1 MRRETFPV
9 SGPLR
14 LDLAITAGEIDVEA
28 APVAEAV
35 VELESLGGP
44 DSAVDEARVEL
55 RGDELIVEVKKR
67 RAEVRLRVQAP
78 ERSAL
83 KARSASGDLRIRGPL
98 GAVEVKTAS
107 GDVEL
112 DEVDALE
119 AKVASGDVEVDR
131 VAGEAR
137 IDSASGD
144 VEIGE
149 TGGGATVRTASG
161 DQLVRSVAQGRV
173 DLTSA
178 SGDIR
183 LGIKQG
189 SRLWIDARSMSGDV
203 SSELELGDEVDTE
216 EEGPLVEAQVTAMS
230 GDIEVV
236 RAP

>member
-1 MRRETFPV
+1 MST
-9 SGPLR
+9 
-14 LDLAITAGEIDVEA
+14 
-28 APVAEAV
+28 
-35 VELESLGGP
+35 
-44 DSAVDEARVEL
+44 
-55 RGDELIVEVKKR
+55 
-67 RAEVRLRVQAP
+67 
-78 ERSAL
+78 
-83 KARSASGDLRIRGPL
+83 
-98 GAVEVKTAS
+98 
-107 GDVEL
+107 
-112 DEVDALE
+112 
-119 AKVASGDVEVDR
+119 
-131 VAGEAR
+131 R

-236 RAP
+236 RAQ

>member
-1 MRRETFPV
+1 
-9 SGPLR
+9 
-14 LDLAITAGEIDVEA
+14 
-28 APVAEAV
+28 
-35 VELESLGGP
+35 
-44 DSAVDEARVEL
+44 
-55 RGDELIVEVKKR
+55 
-67 RAEVRLRVQAP
+67 
-78 ERSAL
+78 
-83 KARSASGDLRIRGPL
+83 
-98 GAVEVKTAS
+98 
-107 GDVEL
+107 VEL

-119 AKVASGDVEVDR
+119 AKVASGDVEVDQI
-131 VAGEAR
+131 AGEAR

-149 TGGGATVRTASG
+149 VGGGVTVRTASG
-161 DQLVRSVAQGRV
+161 DQVVRSVAEGRV

-216 EEGPLVEAQVTAMS
+216 EDGPLIEAQVTAMS
-230 GDIEVV
+230 GDVEVV